1 MSKDIGEQFA
11 MMNEVSAKI
20 SQKTF
25 DKFVAEAK
33 TEFER
38 EHDIDKVNELKL
50 YEFLTAKIA
59 EIIDMHYDGELPRVT
74 VGSLPYDDEG

>member
-1 MSKDIGEQFA
+1 MSKDIGEQFS

-25 DKFVAEAK
+25 DKFVSEAMSEYK
-33 TEFER
+33 G
-38 EHDIDKVNELKL
+38 DLNELKI

-59 EIIDMHYDGELPRVT
+59 EIIDMHYDGEL
-74 VGSLPYDDEG
+74 

>member
-11 MMNEVSAKI
+11 MMNEVQAKI

-25 DKFVAEAK
+25 DKFVSEAMSEYK
-33 TEFER
+33 G
-38 EHDIDKVNELKL
+38 DLNELKI

-59 EIIDMHYDGELPRVT
+59 EIIDMHYDGEL
-74 VGSLPYDDEG
+74 

>member
-25 DKFVAEAK
+25 DKFVSEAMSEYK
-33 TEFER
+33 G
-38 EHDIDKVNELKL
+38 DLNELKI

-59 EIIDMHYDGELPRVT
+59 EILDMHYDGEL
-74 VGSLPYDDEG
+74 

>member
-25 DKFVAEAK
+25 DKFVEEAV
-33 TEFER
+33 TEFKQN
-38 EHDIDKVNELKL
+38 HDTDKVNGLQV
-50 YEFLTAKIA
+50 YEFITSKIA
-59 EIIDMHYDGELPRVT
+59 EIIDMHYDGEL
-74 VGSLPYDDEG
+74 

>member
-20 SQKTF
+20 SKKPF
-25 DKFVAEAK
+25 DKFVSEAMAEYK
-33 TEFER
+33 G
-38 EHDIDKVNELKL
+38 DLSELKI

-59 EIIDMHYDGELPRVT
+59 EIIDMHYDGEL
-74 VGSLPYDDEG
+74 

>member
-38 EHDIDKVNELKL
+38 EHDIEKVNELLSNKN
-50 YEFLTAKIA
+50 FKKI
-59 EIIDMHYDGELPRVT
+59 
-74 VGSLPYDDEG
+74 